1 MPDPRDKKSDP
12 PPRSSPP
19 PRVRSS
25 VPPKNG
31 DRRSGPRIDVAWTV
45 DYSSDE
51 TFLYAYIQNIS
62 ALGIFIT
69 TRHPPAVGTIV
80 TLRFTPPGEEP
91 LELQGE
97 VTWINPWHE
106 NGENINPGFGVR
118 FTQLTPEIRE
128 RLVNLVHAIA
138 YLD

>member
-1 MPDPRDKKSDP
+1 MSDDQRDDRGPHNGAERRLSPRY
-12 PPRSSPP
+12 
-19 PRVRSS
+19 
-25 VPPKNG
+25 
-31 DRRSGPRIDVAWTV
+31 DVTWAV
-45 DYSSDE
+45 DCTDGE
-51 TFLYAYIQNIS
+51 TFLFASISNIS

-69 TRHPPAVGTIV
+69 TRNPPAAGTIV

-97 VTWINPWHE
+97 VTWINPWHDD
-106 NGENINPGFGVR
+106 GENINPGFGVR
-118 FTQLTPEIRE
+118 FTQLTPDIRE